1 MRVTFQAKDRVGV
14 ATVNGALTFVGGADS
29 FREQFIAW
37 WQGAPEISN
46 VVLNLTM
53 VDILD
58 SSGLSALISLL
69 KCVSGRGGDVKI
81 VGLQKK
87 VRMVF
92 EIMRVYKVFD
102 VFDTEDEAIHA
113 CNGALRA

>member
-1 MRVTFQAKDRVGV
+1 
-14 ATVNGALTFVGGADS
+14 
-29 FREQFIAW
+29 
-37 WQGAPEISN
+37 
-46 VVLNLTM
+46 
-53 VDILD
+53 
-58 SSGLSALISLL
+58 
-69 KCVSGRGGDVKI
+69 VSGRGGDVKI